1 MLLWA
6 FTFAVKGN
14 VQTAPFSFNFN
25 LQNKLKKTP
34 QVLLF
39 ISKKKFV
46 EENVKKK
53 VNCFLERVQESVPY
67 GRY

>member
-14 VQTAPFSFNFN
+14 VQTALFSFNFN
-25 LQNKLKKTP
+25 LQNKLKKT

-39 ISKKKFV
+39 ISRKKFV
-46 EENVKKK
+46 EENVKTK
-53 VNCFLERVQESVPY
+53 
-67 GRY
+67 